1 MNKVRI
7 SVGWPI
13 GLLIMG
19 LSLYGWLMNL
29 ITLWTM
35 PLDPLT
41 GQFIVRII
49 GIFIAPLG
57 VILGYV

>member
-41 GQFIVRII
+41 GQLIVRII
-49 GIFIAPLG
+49 GIFVAPLG

>member
-13 GLLIMG
+13 VLLIMG
-19 LSLYGWLMNL
+19 LSLYGWIMNI

-41 GQFIVRII
+41 GQLIIRII
-49 GIFIAPLG
+49 GIFVAPLG
-57 VILGYV
+57 AILGFV

>member
-41 GQFIVRII
+41 GQLIVRII
-49 GIFIAPLG
+49 GIFVAPLG
-57 VILGYV
+57 AILGFV

>member
-29 ITLWTM
+29 IILWTM

-41 GQFIVRII
+41 GQLIVRII
-49 GIFIAPLG
+49 GIFVAPLG

>member
-41 GQFIVRII
+41 GQLIVRII
-49 GIFIAPLG
+49 GIFVAPLG
-57 VILGYV
+57 VVLGYV

>member
-1 MNKVRI
+1 MRLFTFRL
-7 SVGWPI
+7 SWPAV
-13 GLLIMG
+13 LLVFG

-41 GQFIVRII
+41 GQLIVRII
-49 GIFIAPLG
+49 GIFVAPLG
-57 VILGYV
+57 VVLGYV

>member
-29 ITLWTM
+29 IILWNM

-41 GQFIVRII
+41 GQLIVRII
-49 GIFIAPLG
+49 GIFVAPLG